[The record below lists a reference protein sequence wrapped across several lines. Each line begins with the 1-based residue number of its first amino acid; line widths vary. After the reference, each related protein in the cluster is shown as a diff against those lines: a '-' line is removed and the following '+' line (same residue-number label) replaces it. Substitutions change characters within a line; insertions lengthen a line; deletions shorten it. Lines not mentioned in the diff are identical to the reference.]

1 VPKESVIFGIAG
13 VFFGVLVGWIIGSQ
27 QAVPVRQTPAPAAEA
42 QSPQAQSRTAP
53 PFDESRAAALKATAD
68 SNPKDVATRV
78 ELGNLYFDHDRF
90 SEAVR
95 WYEDALVLDPR
106 NADVSTD
113 LGIAYYYMNQ
123 PDAALKQFDRS
134 LAIDARHTKTL
145 LNIGIVRAFGKQD
158 LEGAVRAWEKVIEI
172 APSSTEAAT
181 ARQALAGVRSAHPEA
196 GSGGGTPPAPSR
208 VQDKPE

>member
-1 VPKESVIFGIAG
+1 MIFGIAG

-27 QAVPVRQTPAPAAEA
+27 QTAPVRQAAAASTEA
-42 QSPQAQSRTAP
+42 QSPQAQARTTP
-53 PFDESRAAALKATAD
+53 PLDESRAAALKSKAD
-68 SNPKDVATRV
+68 SNPRDAATRV

-90 SEAVR
+90 SDAIR
-95 WYEDALVLDPR
+95 WYQDALTLDPK

-123 PDAALKQFDRS
+123 PDAALKQFERS

-158 LEGAVRAWEKVIEI
+158 LEGAVRAWERVIEI
-172 APSSTEAAT
+172 APSSSEAAT
-181 ARQALAGVRSAHPEA
+181 ARQALAGLRSAHPDT
-196 GSGGGTPPAPSR
+196 SGGSSPGASR
-208 VQDKPE
+208 PQDKPK

>member
-13 VFFGVLVGWIIGSQ
+13 VFFGVLIGWIIGTQ
-27 QAVPVRQTPAPAAEA
+27 QAGPARQPAPAATEA

-53 PFDESRAAALKATAD
+53 PLDESRAAALKEKAD
-68 SNPKDVATRV
+68 RNPKDAPIRV

-90 SEAVR
+90 SDAVR
-95 WYEDALVLDPR
+95 WYQEALALEPK

-123 PDAALKQFDRS
+123 PDVALKQFESS
-134 LAIDARHTKTL
+134 LTMDPRHTKTL

-158 LEGAVRAWEKVIEI
+158 LEGAARAWQRVIEI
-172 APSSTEAAT
+172 APTSPEAAT
-181 ARQALAGVRSAHPEA
+181 ARQALEGLRSAHPDT
-196 GSGGGTPPAPSR
+196 GGGAQAAPR
-208 VQDKPE
+208 PEDKPE

>member
-1 VPKESVIFGIAG
+1 MIFGIAG

-27 QAVPVRQTPAPAAEA
+27 QAAPVRQTPAASAEA

-53 PFDESRAAALKATAD
+53 PLDESRVSALKAAAD
-68 SNPKDVATRV
+68 KNPRDAATRV

-90 SEAVR
+90 SDAIR
-95 WYEDALVLDPR
+95 WYEDALALDPR

-123 PDAALKQFDRS
+123 PDTALKQFERS
-134 LAIDARHTKTL
+134 LAIDPRHTKTL

-158 LEGAVRAWEKVIEI
+158 LDGAVRAWERVIEI

-181 ARQALAGVRSAHPEA
+181 ARQALAGVRSGHPEA
-196 GSGGGTPPAPSR
+196 GTGGGTPGAGR
-208 VQDKPE
+208 AQDKPE